1 MRMDRPRPSEMA
13 GRDLVEPAEPPARLP
28 GASAAELGRRCLVG
42 FAVATAAYATFTVD
56 TGMFWFRVSGWTP
69 WEFDGVWRYTRSG
82 VVPPVAGVT
91 DPPGLYPSPHR
102 PDRWEVW
109 SGDVWTGVHRDPA
122 RR

>member
-1 MRMDRPRPSEMA
+1 MTWWLVLLGLGSAWFVLEWFLLGRVGDR
-13 GRDLVEPAEPPARLP
+13 LVEE
-28 GASAAELGRRCLVG
+28 ASRG
-42 FAVATAAYATFTVD
+42 YATFTVD
-56 TGMFWFRVSGWTP
+56 TAMFWFRVSGWTP

-82 VVPPVAGVT
+82 VVPPVAGVA

-102 PDRWEVW
+102 PDRWEIW